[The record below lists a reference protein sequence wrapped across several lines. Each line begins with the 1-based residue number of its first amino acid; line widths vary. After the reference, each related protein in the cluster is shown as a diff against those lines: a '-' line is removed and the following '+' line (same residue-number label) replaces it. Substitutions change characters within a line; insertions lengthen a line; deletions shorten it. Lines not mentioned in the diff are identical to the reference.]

1 MPITVKVVSEEA
13 YEQWLNGAIAEYA
26 GKPRALDVASAE

>member
-13 YEQWLNGAIAEYA
+13 YDQWLQGALEEYA
-26 GKPRALDVASAE
+26 GKPASFRVASN

>member
-13 YEQWLNGAIAEYA
+13 YAESLDGAIEEYA
-26 GKPRALDVASAE
+26 GTPRSIDVAAS

>member
-13 YEQWLNGAIAEYA
+13 YEEWLNGAIEEYA
-26 GKPRALDVASAE
+26 GQPRSYDVAAAE